1 MKKFLSVL
9 CLLLSTT
16 MYAQELHIRN
26 IQIDGLKTTKEATVL
41 RELSFSV
48 GDQVTI
54 KELNSLLEE
63 NKSNLLNQWL
73 FNFVDFTPI
82 IKESEVDIL
91 LKVTERW
98 YLWPYPIFE
107 ISERNFNVFWDSLRH
122 SNFQDFSKF
131 NYGVFLNWHNFRGRN
146 ELLKIKYRKGYK
158 EHYLFEY
165 DIPYLNQEKTWG
177 AIFKTELFRMQKF
190 HYKTD
195 NHLLLYTLPGENL
208 LKEHKISLA
217 FQYKPGINN
226 SHKIEVESSKIS
238 TQHSVENP
246 TFLLSDSLNFQYVRF
261 DYHFIQEK
269 RDYKEYAL
277 DGYMRELC
285 VEAFHG
291 IGNNYHNISLTAKA
305 EHHHQFHPRW
315 SVGNSI
321 KAKASWKDEI
331 PYILNQAFGF
341 EDYLRGYEYYVI
353 DGSQF
358 AITKTAVKWALLP
371 TTEVQLSI
379 IPWEQFSKS
388 HFSIY
393 FSIFADMGYVYNQKV
408 VNNPLNNEF
417 LMSQG
422 FSIDI
427 VSYYDKLLRL
437 ECSRNHL
444 GETGFFIHFSNP
456 F

>member
-1 MKKFLSVL
+1 MKKFLLVFLS
-9 CLLLSTT
+9 LLSTALN
-16 MYAQELHIRN
+16 AQELHIRN

-48 GDQVTI
+48 GDKVTVQ
-54 KELNSLLEE
+54 ELHLLLEE
-63 NKSNLLNQWL
+63 NRSNLLNQWL
-73 FNFVDFTPI
+73 FNFVDFTHI
-82 IKESEVDIL
+82 IKKSEVDIL
-91 LKVTERW
+91 LKVSERW
-98 YLWPYPIFE
+98 YVWPYPIFE

-122 SNFQDFSKF
+122 SNFQDFSRV
-131 NYGVFLNWHNFRGRN
+131 NYGIFLNWYNFRGRN

-177 AIFKTELFRMQKF
+177 AILKTELFRMQKF

-195 NHLLLYTLPGENL
+195 RHQLFYTQQGENL
-208 LKEHKISLA
+208 FKENKFSLA

-226 SHKIEVESSKIS
+226 THILELEGSKMS
-238 TQHSVENP
+238 TQYSVENP
-246 TFLLSDSLNFQYVRF
+246 TFFPNDMLNFQYAQF

-269 RDYKEYAL
+269 RDYKEYPL
-277 DGYMRELC
+277 DGYMREFC
-285 VEAFHG
+285 IEAFYG
-291 IGNNYHNISLTAKA
+291 IGNNYRNISLTTKT

-315 SVGNSI
+315 SIGNSI
-321 KAKASWKDEI
+321 KTKASWKDEI
-331 PYILNQAFGF
+331 PYMLKKAFGF

-358 AITKTAVKWALLP
+358 AMTKTALKWTLLP
-371 TTEVQLSI
+371 TTEMQLPI
-379 IPWEQFSKS
+379 LPYEQFSKT

-393 FSIFADMGYVYNQKV
+393 FSIFADMGYVHNKEV

-427 VSYYDKLLRL
+427 VSYYDKLIRL